1 MKNVLIVDNDLG
13 FVYWSAQALAGL
25 NCQPWPASSA
35 GDATSILFIRHLAP
49 LDLLIV
55 NPCLRGAALLISR
68 LRRSQPNLK
77 VLGLGLNTEK
87 NIRGVH
93 AWHPRPD
100 PDDDA
105 AQTSWL
111 REIGRLFDSHTR
123 AA

>member
-13 FVYWSAQALAGL
+13 FVYWSAQALTGL
-25 NCQPWPASSA
+25 NCQPWPACSA

-55 NPCLRGAALLISR
+55 NPCLRGASLLISR

-77 VLGLGLNTEK
+77 VLGLGVENEK
-87 NIRGVH
+87 AIRGVH
-93 AWHPRPD
+93 AWHPRPA
-100 PDDDA
+100 PDDA
-105 AQTSWL
+105 VGKSNWL
-111 REIGRLFDSHTR
+111 HEIESLFSDRTR